1 MFRSN
6 VASGVLGTSDLTF
19 LTGGINEVVSG
30 KGSALMC
37 KVVARSLPDERLC
50 GMVGS
55 LGSGLMLNELVG
67 LLARKAPPE
76 VNPKLASRRL
86 RRLGRDVFSLLRPL
100 DVDEDIYMVAVRQ
113 VMCMIYMALTK

>member
-1 MFRSN
+1 
-6 VASGVLGTSDLTF
+6 
-19 LTGGINEVVSG
+19 
-30 KGSALMC
+30 MC